1 MESHYTHERY
11 VRMLQDKIIN
21 GKHISEALLNRIS
34 NNVAVLKSQGILPC
48 LAVILVG
55 EDPASQVYV
64 KNKELACQKVGIA
77 SKAYHMPEHTAQE
90 ELESLIINLN
100 QDTAVH
106 GILLQLPLPKHLNEE
121 SALLK
126 IDANKDVDGFHIIN
140 TGKLMRGLDCIMPC
154 TPKGIMEILQ
164 TINYDLTGK
173 HAVVVGRSNLVGKPL
188 AIMLLQKNATVTIC
202 HSKTE
207 NLKAICKTA
216 DILIAAVGK
225 PKFISS
231 DMIKEGSVLID
242 VGINRVDGKLYGDI
256 DFDTCIDKA
265 SKITPVPGGVGR
277 MTIAVL
283 MQNTLQACR
292 LQNGME

>member
-1 MESHYTHERY
+1 
-11 VRMLQDKIIN
+11 MLQDKIID

-126 IDANKDVDGFHIIN
+126 IDANKDIDGFHIIN

-154 TPKGIMEILQ
+154 TPKGIMEMLQ

-265 SKITPVPGGVGR
+265 SKITLVPGGVGR

>member
-11 VRMLQDKIIN
+11 VRMLQDKIID

-154 TPKGIMEILQ
+154 TPKGIMEMLQ

>member
-11 VRMLQDKIIN
+11 ARMLQDKIID

-140 TGKLMRGLDCIMPC
+140 TGKLMRGLDCTMPC
-154 TPKGIMEILQ
+154 TPKGIMEMLQ

>member
-11 VRMLQDKIIN
+11 VRMLQDKIID

-106 GILLQLPLPKHLNEE
+106 GILLQLPLPKYLNEE

-242 VGINRVDGKLYGDI
+242 VGINRVNGKLYGDI

>member
-11 VRMLQDKIIN
+11 VRMLQDKIID

-126 IDANKDVDGFHIIN
+126 IDVNKDVDGFHIIN

-154 TPKGIMEILQ
+154 TPKGIMEMLQ

>member
-11 VRMLQDKIIN
+11 VRMLQDKIID

-126 IDANKDVDGFHIIN
+126 IDANKDIDGFHIIN

-154 TPKGIMEILQ
+154 TPKGIMEMLQ

-265 SKITPVPGGVGR
+265 SKITLVPGGVGR

>member
-11 VRMLQDKIIN
+11 VRMLQDKIID

-55 EDPASQVYV
+55 EDPASKVYV

-121 SALLK
+121 SALLR

-242 VGINRVDGKLYGDI
+242 VGINRVNGKLYGDI

>member
-11 VRMLQDKIIN
+11 VRMLQDKIID

-126 IDANKDVDGFHIIN
+126 IDVNKDVDGFHIIN

-154 TPKGIMEILQ
+154 TPKGIMEMLQ

-242 VGINRVDGKLYGDI
+242 VGINRVNGKLYGDI

>member
-11 VRMLQDKIIN
+11 VRMLQDKIID

-154 TPKGIMEILQ
+154 TPKGIMEMLQ
-164 TINYDLTGK
+164 TINYDLIGK